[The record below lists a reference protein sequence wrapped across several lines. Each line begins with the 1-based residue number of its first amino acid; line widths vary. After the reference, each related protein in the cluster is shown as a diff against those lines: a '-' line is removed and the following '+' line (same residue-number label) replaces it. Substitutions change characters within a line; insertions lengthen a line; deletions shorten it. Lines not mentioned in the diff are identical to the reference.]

1 MIRRDYLLRGIQQMA
16 QALARVLHLKE
27 QQAYEQALRE
37 AGRAL
42 RELGEAEPGGS
53 PARSL
58 EEWLALCRKHPESAG
73 GLMLAVA
80 DLLIEQGELFLRQN
94 RASEAS
100 EARQLALGLFIEA
113 LLKEECFVTAP
124 LVEKVET
131 LVGQCRPG
139 PLPPEVL
146 RRLVGYF
153 EARGQFAHAEDAL
166 HDWLDTGDTDAPGEG
181 RFFYQRLASMGDT
194 TLAGG
199 GFSRAEVSQ
208 GIRDWEA
215 AVQARK

>member
-1 MIRRDYLLRGIQQMA
+1 MI
-16 QALARVLHLKE
+16 
-27 QQAYEQALRE
+27 
-37 AGRAL
+37 
-42 RELGEAEPGGS
+42 
-53 PARSL
+53 PAR
-58 EEWLALCRKHPESAG
+58 APEA
-73 GLMLAVA
+73 A
-80 DLLIEQGELFLRQN
+80 
-94 RASEAS
+94 

-131 LVGQCRPG
+131 LIGQCRPG
-139 PLPPEVL
+139 PLPAEVL

-166 HDWLDTGDTDAPGEG
+166 HDWLATGDTDAPGEG
-181 RFFYQRLASMGDT
+181 RFFYERLAGMGDA

-199 GFSRAEVSQ
+199 GFARAEVSQ